1 MTFERTIGKAAI
13 LLVDGNTYLRRLTR
27 SMLLNAGARLIHEA
41 GDGVEALDSIRRIG
55 PDVML
60 INWHLPALDG
70 FEVVRIVR
78 SPDDFPKPDLPIIMM
93 TEVGSVSRITTALH
107 IGVHE
112 ILVKPFAP
120 RTLERQLQSVL
131 MSPRPMVRSE
141 GRYFPA
147 PREGA
152 NMDQLLSAAGG

>member
-1 MTFERTIGKAAI
+1 
-13 LLVDGNTYLRRLTR
+13 
-27 SMLLNAGARLIHEA
+27 
-41 GDGVEALDSIRRIG
+41 
-55 PDVML
+55 ML

-78 SPDDFPKPDLPIIMM
+78 SPDDFPKPDLPIIIM
-93 TEVGSVSRITTALH
+93 TEVGSVSRITTALQ
-107 IGVHE
+107 IGVNE

-147 PREGA
+147 PQEGA
-152 NMDQLLSAAGG
+152 NMDQLLSAAEA